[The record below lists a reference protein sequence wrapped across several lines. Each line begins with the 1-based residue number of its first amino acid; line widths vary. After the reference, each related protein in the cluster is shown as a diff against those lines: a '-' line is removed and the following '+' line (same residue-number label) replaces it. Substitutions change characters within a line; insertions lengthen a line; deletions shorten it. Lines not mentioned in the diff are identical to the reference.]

1 MAAVTTNMLMVSV
14 VLLMFGVGLRT
25 AWGEVVAATSQ
36 YGLLLR
42 GLLAN
47 FVLIPALFALALT
60 WGPFRPDVVIG
71 LLIMAAVPIAPMV
84 PALVGA
90 ADGDVPYAVGLMTLV
105 ALLSVPLTPLLLA
118 LCLPE
123 SEAGLV
129 LDPLAIIR
137 TLLIVQLIPVGLG
150 MALRHS
156 GRTWVR
162 TLRSVVTRAAGVGL
176 VVSVVLMI
184 TSQGRLI
191 MELGVLPHLAVVLA
205 IIVGLAVGDLM
216 MLDETP
222 ARRRS
227 LALATGTRNVALGL
241 LIVNDNYPGTP
252 AVAVVL
258 VFGILS
264 MVLALAYGKVRAW
277 SFS

>member
-1 MAAVTTNMLMVSV
+1 M
-14 VLLMFGVGLRT
+14 
-25 AWGEVVAATSQ
+25 
-36 YGLLLR
+36 
-42 GLLAN
+42 
-47 FVLIPALFALALT
+47 P
-60 WGPFRPDVVIG
+60 
-71 LLIMAAVPIAPMV
+71 
-84 PALVGA
+84 
-90 ADGDVPYAVGLMTLV
+90 LV
-105 ALLSVPLTPLLLA
+105 ALLCVPLTPLLLD

-129 LDPLAIIR
+129 LDPLEIIR
-137 TLLIVQLIPVGLG
+137 TLLMVQLIPVGLG

-162 TLRSVVTRAAGVGL
+162 GLLSVVTRAAGAGL

-184 TSQGRLI
+184 TGQGRLI
-191 MELGVLPHLAVVLA
+191 MELGVLPNLAVALA
-205 IIVGLAVGDLM
+205 VIIGLAVGDFM
-216 MLDETP
+216 MLGETP

-241 LIVNDNYPGTP
+241 LIVNSNYPETP

-264 MVLALAYGKVRAW
+264 MVLALAYGKLRATSAVRRPV
-277 SFS
+277 SDRRGYGRGCE

>member
-1 MAAVTTNMLMVSV
+1 MAAVTTNGVMVSV
-14 VLLMFGVGLRT
+14 ILLMLGVGLRT
-25 AWGEVVAATSQ
+25 AWGGRAATAGQ

-47 FVLIPALFALALT
+47 FVVVPVLFFLALT

-90 ADGDVPYAVGLMTLV
+90 ADGDVPYAIGLMTLV
-105 ALLSVPLTPLLLA
+105 ALLCVPLTPLLLD

-137 TLLIVQLIPVGLG
+137 TLLMVQLIPVGLG
-150 MALRHS
+150 MVLRHS

-162 TLRSVVTRAAGVGL
+162 SLLSVVTRAAGAGL

-184 TSQGRLI
+184 TDQYQLI
-191 MELGVLPHLAVVLA
+191 MELGVLPHLAVILA
-205 IIVGLAVGDLM
+205 IVVGLAVGDFM
-216 MLDETP
+216 MLGEPP

-241 LIVNDNYPGTP
+241 LIVNGNYPETP

-264 MVLALAYGKVRAW
+264 MVLALAYGKLRARPAP
-277 SFS
+277 